1 MNIAIIG
8 GGAAGCFAAINIKR
22 NYPEARVTVIEAGRK
37 LLAKVAITGGGRCN
51 LTNSFRD
58 IRSIAAAYPRGE
70 KLMKRL
76 LREFSHDDTMAWFE
90 REGVRLVTQDDQCV
104 FPKSQDAMEIVGTLT
119 SLMRRLGVEIKTSCR
134 VVKIEASLSGYEV
147 AIISGYEVA
156 TLTGCEV
163 AALSGSN
170 DLRTSK
176 PYNLKTSEP
185 VSPSGDYGGL
195 QLIFD
200 RVVVTTGGSPK
211 LSGLDMLAPL
221 NLDIITPVPSLFS
234 ICLPN
239 HPITELTGTVVEH
252 ASATLVGTKLRA
264 EGPLLITHWGMSGPA
279 ILKLSSYA
287 ARQLHDS
294 GYKARI
300 SVNWLGDANEGEA
313 METIMELAIKNPAKQ
328 LASVY
333 PQQFN
338 SRLWT
343 YLIKQSNLNPSQRW
357 SELAKKS
364 FNKLVNTLVN
374 DQYLMDGK
382 NRFKEEFVTCGGVA
396 LSNIN
401 PKTMECRNHP
411 GLYFAGEVLDVD
423 AITGGFNLQAAWSM
437 AWVVSNNFR
446 QNQQL
451 ENQ

>member
-22 NYPEARVTVIEAGRK
+22 NYPDARVTVIESGRK

-76 LREFSHDDTMAWFE
+76 LREFSHDDTMVWFE

-119 SLMRRLGVEIKTSCR
+119 SLMRRLGVEVRTSCR

-156 TLTGCEV
+156 
-163 AALSGSN
+163 ALSGSN
-170 DLRTSK
+170 NLKTSK

-200 RVVVTTGGSPK
+200 RVIVTTGGSPK

-221 NLDIITPVPSLFS
+221 NLDIVTPVPSLFS

-252 ASATLVGTKLRA
+252 VSATLVGTKLRA

-343 YLIKQSNLNPSQRW
+343 YLIKQSSLNPSQRW

-446 QNQQL
+446 QNQQF

>member
-22 NYPEARVTVIEAGRK
+22 NYPEARVTVIESGRK

-76 LREFSHDDTMAWFE
+76 LREFSQDDTMAWFE

-119 SLMRRLGVEIKTSCR
+119 SLMRRLGVEVRTSCR
-134 VVKIEASLSGYEV
+134 VVKIEASL
-147 AIISGYEVA
+147 SGYEVA

-170 DLRTSK
+170 NLKTSK

-200 RVVVTTGGSPK
+200 RVIVTTGGSPK

-252 ASATLVGTKLRA
+252 TSATLVGTKLRA

>member
-22 NYPEARVTVIEAGRK
+22 NYPEARVTVIESGRK

-51 LTNSFRD
+51 LTNSFRN

-119 SLMRRLGVEIKTSCR
+119 SLMRRLGVEVRTSCR

-163 AALSGSN
+163 ASLTGFN
-170 DLRTSK
+170 DLKTSK

-200 RVVVTTGGSPK
+200 RVIVTTGGSPK

-221 NLDIITPVPSLFS
+221 NLDIVTPVPSLFS

-300 SVNWLGDANEGEA
+300 SVNWLGNANEVEA

-343 YLIKQSNLNPSQRW
+343 YLIKQSSLNPSQRW

-446 QNQQL
+446 QNQQF

>member
-119 SLMRRLGVEIKTSCR
+119 SLMRRLGVEVKTSCR

-147 AIISGYEVA
+147 AIISG
-156 TLTGCEV
+156 
-163 AALSGSN
+163 SN
-170 DLRTSK
+170 DLKTSK

-252 ASATLVGTKLRA
+252 TSATLVGTKLRA

-401 PKTMECRNHP
+401 PKTMECRNYP

>member
-22 NYPEARVTVIEAGRK
+22 NYPEARVTVIESGRK

-119 SLMRRLGVEIKTSCR
+119 SLMRRLGVEVRTSCR

-147 AIISGYEVA
+147 AIISG
-156 TLTGCEV
+156 
-163 AALSGSN
+163 SN
-170 DLRTSK
+170 DLKTSK

-200 RVVVTTGGSPK
+200 RVIVTTGGSPK

-221 NLDIITPVPSLFS
+221 NLDIVTPVPSLFS

-294 GYKARI
+294 SYKAHI

-343 YLIKQSNLNPSQRW
+343 YLIKQSSLNPSQRW

-374 DQYLMDGK
+374 DQYLIDGK

-401 PKTMECRNHP
+401 PKTMECRNYP

>member
-22 NYPEARVTVIEAGRK
+22 NYPEASVTVIEAGRK

-104 FPKSQDAMEIVGTLT
+104 FPKSQDAMEIVDTLT
-119 SLMRRLGVEIKTSCR
+119 SLMRRLGVEVRTSCR

-147 AIISGYEVA
+147 A
-156 TLTGCEV
+156 
-163 AALSGSN
+163 ALSGSN
-170 DLRTSK
+170 DLKASK

-294 GYKARI
+294 GYKAHI

-343 YLIKQSNLNPSQRW
+343 YLIKQSSLNPSQRW

>member
-22 NYPEARVTVIEAGRK
+22 NNPEASVTVIEAGRK

-76 LREFSHDDTMAWFE
+76 LREFSHDDTMTWFE

-104 FPKSQDAMEIVGTLT
+104 FPKSQDAMEIVDTLT

-156 TLTGCEV
+156 TLTG
-163 AALSGSN
+163 SN
-170 DLRTSK
+170 DLKTSK

-200 RVVVTTGGSPK
+200 RVIVTTGGSPK

-252 ASATLVGTKLRA
+252 TSATLVGTKLRA

-401 PKTMECRNHP
+401 PKTLECRNYP

-446 QNQQL
+446 QNQQF

>member
-22 NYPEARVTVIEAGRK
+22 NYPEASVTVIEAGRK

-58 IRSIAAAYPRGE
+58 IRSMAAAYPRGE

-119 SLMRRLGVEIKTSCR
+119 SLMRRLGVEVRTSCR

-147 AIISGYEVA
+147 A

-163 AALSGSN
+163 AALTGSN
-170 DLRTSK
+170 E
-176 PYNLKTSEP
+176 LKTSEP

-200 RVVVTTGGSPK
+200 RVIVTTGGSPK

-446 QNQQL
+446 QNQQF

>member
-22 NYPEARVTVIEAGRK
+22 NYPEASVTVIEAGRK

-119 SLMRRLGVEIKTSCR
+119 SLMRRLGVEVRTSCR

-147 AIISGYEVA
+147 AIISG
-156 TLTGCEV
+156 
-163 AALSGSN
+163 SN
-170 DLRTSK
+170 DLKTSK
-176 PYNLKTSEP
+176 PYNLKTTEP

-200 RVVVTTGGSPK
+200 RVIVTTGGSPK

-252 ASATLVGTKLRA
+252 TSATLAGTKLRA

-313 METIMELAIKNPAKQ
+313 METIMELAIKSPAKQ

-343 YLIKQSNLNPSQRW
+343 YLIKRSNLNPSQRW

-401 PKTMECRNHP
+401 PKTMECRNYP

>member
-22 NYPEARVTVIEAGRK
+22 NYPEARVTVIESGRK

-156 TLTGCEV
+156 
-163 AALSGSN
+163 ALSGSN
-170 DLRTSK
+170 NLKTSK

-200 RVVVTTGGSPK
+200 RVIVTTGGSPK
-211 LSGLDMLAPL
+211 LNGLDMLAPL
-221 NLDIITPVPSLFS
+221 NLDIVTPVPSLFS

-252 ASATLVGTKLRA
+252 VSATLVGTKLRA

-343 YLIKQSNLNPSQRW
+343 YLIKQSSLNPSQRW

-364 FNKLVNTLVN
+364 FNKLVNTLIN

-451 ENQ
+451 GNQ

>member
-1 MNIAIIG
+1 
-8 GGAAGCFAAINIKR
+8 
-22 NYPEARVTVIEAGRK
+22 
-37 LLAKVAITGGGRCN
+37 
-51 LTNSFRD
+51 
-58 IRSIAAAYPRGE
+58 
-70 KLMKRL
+70 MKRL
-76 LREFSHDDTMAWFE
+76 LREFSHDDTMTWFE

-119 SLMRRLGVEIKTSCR
+119 SLMRRLGVEVRTSCR
-134 VVKIEASLSGYEV
+134 VVKIEASL
-147 AIISGYEVA
+147 SGYEVA

-170 DLRTSK
+170 NLKTSK

-200 RVVVTTGGSPK
+200 RVIVTTGGSPK

-221 NLDIITPVPSLFS
+221 NLDIVTPVPSLFS

-252 ASATLVGTKLRA
+252 TSATLVGTKLRA

-300 SVNWLGDANEGEA
+300 SVNWLGNANEGEA

-343 YLIKQSNLNPSQRW
+343 YLIKQSSLNPSQRW

-401 PKTMECRNHP
+401 PKTMECRNYP

-446 QNQQL
+446 QNQQF

>member
-22 NYPEARVTVIEAGRK
+22 NYPEASVTVIEAGRK

-104 FPKSQDAMEIVGTLT
+104 FPKSQDAMEIVDTLT

-156 TLTGCEV
+156 TLTG
-163 AALSGSN
+163 SN
-170 DLRTSK
+170 KLKTSK

-200 RVVVTTGGSPK
+200 RVIVTTGGSPK

-221 NLDIITPVPSLFS
+221 NLDIVTPVPSLFS

-252 ASATLVGTKLRA
+252 TSATLVGTKLRA

-313 METIMELAIKNPAKQ
+313 METIIELAIKNPAKQ

>member
-119 SLMRRLGVEIKTSCR
+119 SLMRRLGVEVRTSCR

-147 AIISGYEVA
+147 AIISG
-156 TLTGCEV
+156 
-163 AALSGSN
+163 SN
-170 DLRTSK
+170 DLKTSK

-200 RVVVTTGGSPK
+200 RVIVTTGGSSK

>member
-147 AIISGYEVA
+147 A

-163 AALSGSN
+163 ATLTGSN
-170 DLRTSK
+170 DLKTSK
-176 PYNLKTSEP
+176 PYTLKTTEP

>member
-22 NYPEARVTVIEAGRK
+22 NYPEASVTVIEAGRK

-104 FPKSQDAMEIVGTLT
+104 FPKSQDAMEIVDTLT

-147 AIISGYEVA
+147 AIISG
-156 TLTGCEV
+156 
-163 AALSGSN
+163 SN
-170 DLRTSK
+170 DLKTSK
-176 PYNLKTSEP
+176 PYNLKTTEP

-200 RVVVTTGGSPK
+200 RVIVTTGGSPK

-300 SVNWLGDANEGEA
+300 SVNWLGDANECEA

>member
-22 NYPEARVTVIEAGRK
+22 NYPEARVTVIESGRK

-51 LTNSFRD
+51 LTNSFRN

-76 LREFSHDDTMAWFE
+76 LREFSHDDTMTWFE

-119 SLMRRLGVEIKTSCR
+119 SLMRRLGVEVRTSCR

-147 AIISGYEVA
+147 A
-156 TLTGCEV
+156 
-163 AALSGSN
+163 ALSGSN
-170 DLRTSK
+170 DLKTSK

-200 RVVVTTGGSPK
+200 RVIVATGGSPK

-221 NLDIITPVPSLFS
+221 NLDIVTPVPSLFS

-252 ASATLVGTKLRA
+252 TSATLVGTKLRA

>member
-22 NYPEARVTVIEAGRK
+22 NYPEARVTVIESGRK

-76 LREFSHDDTMAWFE
+76 LREFSHDDTMTWFE

-119 SLMRRLGVEIKTSCR
+119 SLMRRLGVEVRTSCR
-134 VVKIEASLSGYEV
+134 VVKIEASL
-147 AIISGYEVA
+147 SGYEVA

-170 DLRTSK
+170 DLKTSK

-294 GYKARI
+294 GYKAHI

-446 QNQQL
+446 QNQQF

>member
-58 IRSIAAAYPRGE
+58 IHSIAAAYPRGE

-119 SLMRRLGVEIKTSCR
+119 SLMRRLGVEVRTSCR

-147 AIISGYEVA
+147 A
-156 TLTGCEV
+156 T
-163 AALSGSN
+163 LSGSN
-170 DLRTSK
+170 DLKTSK

-200 RVVVTTGGSPK
+200 RVIVTTGGSPK

-313 METIMELAIKNPAKQ
+313 MEKIMELAIKNPAKQ

-446 QNQQL
+446 QNQQF

>member
-22 NYPEARVTVIEAGRK
+22 NYPEARVTVIESGRK

-76 LREFSHDDTMAWFE
+76 LREFSHDDTMTWFE
-90 REGVRLVTQDDQCV
+90 CEGVRLVTQDDQCV

-119 SLMRRLGVEIKTSCR
+119 SLMRRLGVEVRTSCR

-147 AIISGYEVA
+147 AIISG
-156 TLTGCEV
+156 
-163 AALSGSN
+163 SN
-170 DLRTSK
+170 DPKTSK
-176 PYNLKTSEP
+176 PYILKTSEP

-200 RVVVTTGGSPK
+200 RVIVTTGGSPK

-252 ASATLVGTKLRA
+252 TSATLVGTKLRA

-313 METIMELAIKNPAKQ
+313 METIIELAIKNPAKQ

-343 YLIKQSNLNPSQRW
+343 YLIKQSSLNPSQRW

-446 QNQQL
+446 QNQQF

>member
-22 NYPEARVTVIEAGRK
+22 NNPEASVTVIEAGRK

-76 LREFSHDDTMAWFE
+76 LREFSHDDTMTWFE

-119 SLMRRLGVEIKTSCR
+119 SLMRRLGVEVRTSCR
-134 VVKIEASLSGYEV
+134 VVKIEASLSGFEV
-147 AIISGYEVA
+147 AIISG
-156 TLTGCEV
+156 
-163 AALSGSN
+163 SN
-170 DLRTSK
+170 DLKTSK

-200 RVVVTTGGSPK
+200 RVIVTTGGSPK
-211 LSGLDMLAPL
+211 LNGLDMLAPL

-252 ASATLVGTKLRA
+252 TSATLVGTKLRA

-328 LASVY
+328 LASIY

>member
-22 NYPEARVTVIEAGRK
+22 NYPEARVTVIESGRK

-76 LREFSHDDTMAWFE
+76 LREFSHDDTMVWFE

-119 SLMRRLGVEIKTSCR
+119 SLMRRLGVEVRTSCR

-156 TLTGCEV
+156 
-163 AALSGSN
+163 ALSGSN
-170 DLRTSK
+170 NLKTSK

-200 RVVVTTGGSPK
+200 RVIVTTGGSPK

-221 NLDIITPVPSLFS
+221 NLDIVTPVPSLFS

-252 ASATLVGTKLRA
+252 VSATLVGTKLRA

-343 YLIKQSNLNPSQRW
+343 YLIKQSSLNPSQRW

-446 QNQQL
+446 QNQQF

>member
-119 SLMRRLGVEIKTSCR
+119 SLMRRLGVEVRTSCR

-147 AIISGYEVA
+147 AIISG
-156 TLTGCEV
+156 
-163 AALSGSN
+163 SN
-170 DLRTSK
+170 DLKTSK

-200 RVVVTTGGSPK
+200 RVIVTTGGSPK

-221 NLDIITPVPSLFS
+221 NLDIVTPVPSLFS

-239 HPITELTGTVVEH
+239 HPITGLTGTVVEH

-287 ARQLHDS
+287 ARQLHDY

>member
-22 NYPEARVTVIEAGRK
+22 NNPEASVTVIEAGRK

-119 SLMRRLGVEIKTSCR
+119 SLMRRLGVEVRTSCR

-156 TLTGCEV
+156 TLTG
-163 AALSGSN
+163 SN
-170 DLRTSK
+170 DLKTSK

-200 RVVVTTGGSPK
+200 RVIVTTGGSPK

-252 ASATLVGTKLRA
+252 VSATLVGTKLRA

-343 YLIKQSNLNPSQRW
+343 YLIKQSSLNPSQRW

-401 PKTMECRNHP
+401 PKTMECRNHL

>member
-22 NYPEARVTVIEAGRK
+22 NYPEARVTVIESGRK

-119 SLMRRLGVEIKTSCR
+119 SLMSRLGVEIKTSCR

-147 AIISGYEVA
+147 AIISG
-156 TLTGCEV
+156 
-163 AALSGSN
+163 SN
-170 DLRTSK
+170 DLKTSK
-176 PYNLKTSEP
+176 PYNLKTTEP

-200 RVVVTTGGSPK
+200 RIIVTTGGSPK

-294 GYKARI
+294 GYKAHI

-343 YLIKQSNLNPSQRW
+343 YLIKQSSLNPSKRW

-401 PKTMECRNHP
+401 HKTMECRNHP

-446 QNQQL
+446 QNQQF

>member
-22 NYPEARVTVIEAGRK
+22 NYPEARVTVIESGRK

-76 LREFSHDDTMAWFE
+76 LREFSHDDTMTWFE

-119 SLMRRLGVEIKTSCR
+119 SLMRRLGVEVRTSCR
-134 VVKIEASLSGYEV
+134 VVKIEASL
-147 AIISGYEVA
+147 SGYEVA

-170 DLRTSK
+170 KLKTSK

-200 RVVVTTGGSPK
+200 RVIVTTGGSPK

-221 NLDIITPVPSLFS
+221 NLDIVTPVPSLFS

-252 ASATLVGTKLRA
+252 VSATLVGTKLRA

-300 SVNWLGDANEGEA
+300 SVNWLGNANEGEA

-343 YLIKQSNLNPSQRW
+343 YLIKQSSLNPSQRW

>member
-22 NYPEARVTVIEAGRK
+22 NYPEASVTVIEAGRK

-104 FPKSQDAMEIVGTLT
+104 FPKSQDAMEIVDTLT

-134 VVKIEASLSGYEV
+134 VVKIEASLSGF
-147 AIISGYEVA
+147 EVA
-156 TLTGCEV
+156 TLTG
-163 AALSGSN
+163 SN
-170 DLRTSK
+170 DLKTSK
-176 PYNLKTSEP
+176 LYNLKTSEP

-200 RVVVTTGGSPK
+200 RVIVTTGGSPK

-343 YLIKQSNLNPSQRW
+343 YLIKQSSLNPSQRW

-401 PKTMECRNHP
+401 PKTMECRNYP

>member
-147 AIISGYEVA
+147 AIISG
-156 TLTGCEV
+156 
-163 AALSGSN
+163 SN
-170 DLRTSK
+170 DLKTSK
-176 PYNLKTSEP
+176 PYTLKTTEP

-200 RVVVTTGGSPK
+200 RVIVTTGGSPK

-221 NLDIITPVPSLFS
+221 NLDIVTPVPSLFS

>member
-22 NYPEARVTVIEAGRK
+22 NYPEARVTVIESGRK

-119 SLMRRLGVEIKTSCR
+119 SLMRRLGVEVRTSCR
-134 VVKIEASLSGYEV
+134 VVKIEASL
-147 AIISGYEVA
+147 SGYEVA

-170 DLRTSK
+170 D
-176 PYNLKTSEP
+176 LKTSEP

-200 RVVVTTGGSPK
+200 RVIVTTGGSPK

-221 NLDIITPVPSLFS
+221 NLDIVTPVPSLFS

-252 ASATLVGTKLRA
+252 TSATLVGTKLRA

-446 QNQQL
+446 QNQQF

>member
-22 NYPEARVTVIEAGRK
+22 NNPEARVTVIEAGRK

-119 SLMRRLGVEIKTSCR
+119 SLMRRLGVEVKTSCR

-147 AIISGYEVA
+147 AIISG
-156 TLTGCEV
+156 
-163 AALSGSN
+163 SN
-170 DLRTSK
+170 DLKTSK

-252 ASATLVGTKLRA
+252 TSATLVGTKLRA

-313 METIMELAIKNPAKQ
+313 METIIELAIKNPAKQ

-343 YLIKQSNLNPSQRW
+343 YLIKQSSLNPSQRW
-357 SELAKKS
+357 GELAKKS

>member
-22 NYPEARVTVIEAGRK
+22 NYPEARVTVIESGRK

-76 LREFSHDDTMAWFE
+76 LREFSHDDTMVWFE

-104 FPKSQDAMEIVGTLT
+104 FPKSQDAMEIVDTLT

-147 AIISGYEVA
+147 AIISG
-156 TLTGCEV
+156 
-163 AALSGSN
+163 SN
-170 DLRTSK
+170 DLKTSK
-176 PYNLKTSEP
+176 PYNLKTTEP

-221 NLDIITPVPSLFS
+221 NLDIVTPVPSLFS

-252 ASATLVGTKLRA
+252 VSATLVGTKLRA

>member
-22 NYPEARVTVIEAGRK
+22 NYPEASVTVIEAGRK

-104 FPKSQDAMEIVGTLT
+104 FPKSQDAMEIVDTLT

-147 AIISGYEVA
+147 AIISG
-156 TLTGCEV
+156 
-163 AALSGSN
+163 SN
-170 DLRTSK
+170 DLKTSK

-401 PKTMECRNHP
+401 PKTMECRNYP